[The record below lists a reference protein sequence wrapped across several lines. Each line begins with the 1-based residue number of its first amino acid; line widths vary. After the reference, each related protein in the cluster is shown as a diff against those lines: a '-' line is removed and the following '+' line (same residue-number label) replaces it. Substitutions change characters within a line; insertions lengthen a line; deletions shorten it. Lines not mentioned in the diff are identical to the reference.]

1 MSDEDKNESNF
12 VSSAV
17 FGFIVIGALVFFW
30 PSLIAPFRFFEFWMI
45 KGSLWEATKNA
56 WPLYLWGIG
65 ATAVMLVIKR
75 DGLRGEDPVEIFLGG
90 TVISLLAGVLEEV
103 AFRWLIFF
111 SAIVMIP
118 VMDWLLLGFM
128 GLHWIKWIYM
138 VVLCPV
144 ANFFTLGYLEQYL
157 LNGYGWAVAAG
168 IISANGDFR
177 DGHRYLGPLG
187 YVNSWFLGM
196 YFFWVVFNY
205 GLIAAIIIHFLYD
218 FFIFCTVA
226 FGASLMSRRRWA

>member
-1 MSDEDKNESNF
+1 MSDEDKSGSNF
-12 VSSAV
+12 ISKAACA
-17 FGFIVIGALVFFW
+17 FIFIGVLVFFW
-30 PSLIAPFRFFEFWMI
+30 PSLIAPFSFFEFWTI
-45 KGSLWEATKNA
+45 KGSLWEAVKNA

-65 ATAVMLVIKR
+65 ATTVVLVIKR
-75 DGLRGEDPVEIFLGG
+75 DSLRDEDPVEIFLGG
-90 TVISLLAGVLEEV
+90 TVISLLAGVLEEI

-111 SAIVMIP
+111 SAIVIIP
-118 VMDWLLLGFM
+118 FVDRLLLGFM
-128 GLHWIKWIYM
+128 GIHLIKWIY
-138 VVLCPV
+138 VIVLCPI

-157 LNGYGWAVAAG
+157 LNGYGWAVAAA

-196 YFFWVVFNY
+196 YFFWVMFNY

-218 FFIFCTVA
+218 FFIFCT
-226 FGASLMSRRRWA
+226 GALGTSLVSRRRWV